1 MNQCCSVWRK
11 PVNIYFVYIYI
22 YIYIYIYVYIYVC
35 DTYTILSKVLA
46 PPSNERL
53 DYTLVISM
61 STNLNVSAYND
72 IVGNLIV

>member
-22 YIYIYIYVYIYVC
+22 C

-72 IVGNLIV
+72 IVGNCKLLIV